1 MDTSNVLIKK
11 GALTQMPNKVIKHA
25 ESLKPEKAPKEVCVL
40 YVSQSLWQNSGI
52 CNLWMEIR
60 EGCL

>member
-25 ESLKPEKAPKEVCVL
+25 ESLKPEKALKEVCVL
-40 YVSQSLWQNSGI
+40 HVSQSL
-52 CNLWMEIR
+52 
-60 EGCL
+60 